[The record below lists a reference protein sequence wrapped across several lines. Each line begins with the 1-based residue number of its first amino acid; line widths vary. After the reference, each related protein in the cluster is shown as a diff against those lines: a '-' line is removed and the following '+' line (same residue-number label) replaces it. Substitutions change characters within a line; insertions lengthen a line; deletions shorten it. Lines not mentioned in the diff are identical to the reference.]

1 MEASGK
7 VVKPIDISEINTPM
21 VKEYLASL
29 LNTENDELT

>member
-7 VVKPIDISEINTPM
+7 VVKPINTP
-21 VKEYLASL
+21 VLKEYLASL

>member
-7 VVKPIDISEINTPM
+7 VVKSINISAINTP
-21 VKEYLASL
+21 VLKEYLASL